1 MSKSSIHLLLPA
13 QDLPE
18 LRIELVPSPVRQPPS
33 FLYMLRNSM
42 TKIVTIIY
50 FFKKDFSQPIQLISD
65 IIKFM
70 GRIVQLSKNV
80 INQIAAGEVI
90 ERPYSV
96 VKELV
101 ENSID
106 AGASRISIEAA
117 NECRDLRVADNGS
130 GIHPDDIILAFSK
143 HATSKIQSAEDL
155 FDIHT
160 MGFRG
165 EALSSIISISKLT
178 CITRTSDFDH
188 GTKVE
193 CQNSEVK
200 KSQTGCAVGTIMEI
214 KDLFYNLPAR
224 LKFLKS
230 AKTEFSY
237 INEFIQSIALA
248 HPEVAFELKNNGK
261 TVLKTTG
268 QGNLI
273 QTVKEIFTDDTAKHL
288 KEVLKTD
295 SLSGLKMSGFVSTPD
310 YTRASKKDYYMFV
323 NSRLVKCPVF
333 QKAIDTVYKNLT
345 GNSRYPFIILNLELP
360 ASEVDVNVHPTKKE
374 VRYKNPNQ
382 IFNFIYASIDD
393 ALKSMPEKPQ
403 ADKFFTMTSHSPL
416 KAIQGGASESAG
428 ESDTT
433 YIRALPPASDLF
445 IRKDNENEEQKPEKP
460 KLHVIEPVKS
470 VQAKFIETPEFK
482 TEDVIIGQYKKT
494 YILIEKDGGLEIV
507 DQHIAEERYIYE
519 QLKKNKNIDCQIL
532 FISDVIE
539 VSPSDKELLESNM
552 DKLNKFGYELDFL
565 SNSEIIFRKV
575 PQILSKVP
583 PKEILSDI
591 LENMAGDINNIE
603 EQILITTSCKA
614 AVKANTYLNQY
625 QMEEI
630 IKNWRMCENP
640 HTCPHGRPISKF
652 FEHKEIAKFFQRN
665 K

>member
-1 MSKSSIHLLLPA
+1 
-13 QDLPE
+13 
-18 LRIELVPSPVRQPPS
+18 
-33 FLYMLRNSM
+33 
-42 TKIVTIIY
+42 
-50 FFKKDFSQPIQLISD
+50 
-65 IIKFM
+65 M

-101 ENSID
+101 ENSVD
-106 AGASRISIEAA
+106 AGASKISIEAS

-130 GIHPDDIILAFSK
+130 GIHPDDIMLAFSK
-143 HATSKIQSAEDL
+143 HATSKIHTSEDL

-165 EALSSIISISKLT
+165 EALASIISISKLT
-178 CITRTSDFDH
+178 CITRTSEFDY

-200 KSQTGCAVGTIMEI
+200 QTQTGCAVGTIMDI

-237 INEFIQSIALA
+237 INEFVQSISLA
-248 HPEVAFELKNNGK
+248 HPEISFELKNNGK
-261 TVLKTTG
+261 TMLKTTG
-268 QGNLI
+268 QGNLL
-273 QTVKEIFTDDTAKHL
+273 QTVKEVFKDDTAKHFN
-288 KEVLKTD
+288 EVLKTD
-295 SLSGLKMSGFVSTPD
+295 QLSGLKISGYVSTPD
-310 YTRASKKDYYMFV
+310 YTRASKKDYYMYV
-323 NSRLVKCPVF
+323 NSRLVKCSVF

-345 GNSRYPFIILNLELP
+345 GNSRYPFIILNLEIP
-360 ASEVDVNVHPTKKE
+360 PSEVDVNVHPTKKE

-382 IFNFIYASIDD
+382 IFNFIYSAVDM
-393 ALKSMPEKPQ
+393 ALKSRPEAPAKFFTTSSPLKVLQEEVKEEKPSVDEPDDTIWVNLNEPQMFNPPQEKEPAPKPALKIIQPEKPAQ
-403 ADKFFTMTSHSPL
+403 T
-416 KAIQGGASESAG
+416 
-428 ESDTT
+428 
-433 YIRALPPASDLF
+433 
-445 IRKDNENEEQKPEKP
+445 
-460 KLHVIEPVKS
+460 
-470 VQAKFIETPEFK
+470 KFIETPEFK
-482 TEDVIIGQYKKT
+482 QEDIIIGQYKKT
-494 YILIEKDGGLEIV
+494 YILIEKEDGLEIV

-532 FISDVIE
+532 FISDVME
-539 VSPSDKELLESNM
+539 VSPSDKELLSNNM
-552 DKLNKFGYELDFL
+552 DKLNRFGYEIDFV
-565 SNSEIIFRKV
+565 SENEVIFRKV

-591 LENMAGDINNIE
+591 LENMNGDINNIE

-630 IKNWRMCENP
+630 IKNWRTCENP